1 MSGQGGAG
9 RPGRPAAGSP
19 AAEDRFE
26 RRMKTIGLL
35 GGPMIALFTYIMH
48 PGGHPPEGRRL
59 LAVLALTIA
68 YWVTEAIPLP
78 ATALLASALCVILG
92 VAPARA
98 VLAPYA
104 DPVIFV
110 FVGSFLLAEAFKKY
124 GLDHRVAA
132 RLLGRGRFG
141 RSPLGRMLGV
151 GGASALVS
159 TCLSNTATAAL
170 MTPIA
175 VGAVRG
181 EGAGPGTRVP
191 SWVSGVLLMVAYGA
205 SIGGMATL
213 IGTPPNLLVAGY
225 LDRLAGVHVG
235 FVDWLLFAA
244 PVALCL
250 FAASLL
256 WTHLVLG
263 RRSATARD
271 APARGRGAAVAP
283 RAGDD
288 PAGAGGAGTAGAAAI
303 GSPEDAGGRQRL
315 IGSRWTI
322 GAFCLAFLLWTVPSL
337 AAIVRGPSS
346 PVARA
351 LEMHLPESSVALL
364 CATLL
369 FVAPVSWRAR
379 RFALTWEEGRRVN
392 WGIVLLF
399 GGGLSLGTLA
409 ESTGIARWVGQWL
422 REIGLART
430 GSGLLF
436 CAVALT
442 ILVSEFASNTA
453 AAALLVPMVIAAA
466 RSGGLDPVRPALGVG
481 LAATCGF
488 IFPVSTPPN
497 AIVFGTGLVPL
508 RRMIRTGVLLDLTS
522 LVVIWGGLVLLTPL
536 LPR

>member
-1 MSGQGGAG
+1 MKPGGGAARTAIADG
-9 RPGRPAAGSP
+9 GEWATDDP
-19 AAEDRFE
+19 FE
-26 RRMKTIGLL
+26 RRMKTLGLL
-35 GGPMIALFTYIMH
+35 GGPLVALVAYLIH
-48 PGGHPPEGRRL
+48 PGGHAPEGRRL
-59 LAVLALTIA
+59 VAVLALTIC

-92 VAPARA
+92 VAPART

-124 GLDHRVAA
+124 GLDRRVAG
-132 RLLGRGRFG
+132 RLLGRGPFAR
-141 RSPLGRMLGV
+141 RPLGRMLGV
-151 GGASALVS
+151 GGASAIVS

-175 VGAVRG
+175 VGAVSGR
-181 EGAGPGTRVP
+181 EASSSDRRVP

-205 SIGGMATL
+205 SVGGMATL

-225 LDRLAGVHVG
+225 LERLTGVHVG
-235 FVDWLLFAA
+235 FVDWLLFGL
-244 PVALCL
+244 PIALVL
-250 FAASLL
+250 LAASLL
-256 WTHLVLG
+256 WTFLVLG
-263 RRSATARD
+263 R
-271 APARGRGAAVAP
+271 
-283 RAGDD
+283 
-288 PAGAGGAGTAGAAAI
+288 AGAGQTEEAPSGRAGEAAERAPSDPALARGALFTTA
-303 GSPEDAGGRQRL
+303 
-315 IGSRWTI
+315 
-322 GAFCLAFLLWTVPSL
+322 AFLLAAFLWTLPSL
-337 AAIVRGPSS
+337 AAMLWGAAS
-346 PVARA
+346 PLARS
-351 LEMHLPESSVALL
+351 LESHLPEAGVALL

-369 FVAPVSWRAR
+369 FVTPIDGRAR
-379 RFALTWEEGRRVN
+379 RFVLTWQEGRQVN

-409 ESTGIARWVGQWL
+409 ESTGIAKWVGEGL
-422 REIGLART
+422 RAFGLARS
-430 GSGLLF
+430 GGGLLF

-466 RSGGLDPVRPALGVG
+466 QAAGLDPVRPALGVG

-508 RRMIRTGVLLDLTS
+508 GRMIRAGILLDLTA
-522 LVVIWGGLVLLTPL
+522 LVVVPAGLMLLTPL